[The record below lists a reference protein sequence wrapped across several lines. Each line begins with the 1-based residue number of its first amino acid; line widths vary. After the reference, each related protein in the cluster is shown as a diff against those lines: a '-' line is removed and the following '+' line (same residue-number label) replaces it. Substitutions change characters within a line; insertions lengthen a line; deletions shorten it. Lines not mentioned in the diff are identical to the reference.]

1 MSLRDKQPPFNPS
14 DKRFLPPAGFEPGLK
29 FGENGI
35 PTEITTPAV
44 TKPATTDEEY
54 QELLDTMQ
62 VQLPDGYHIEL
73 AEAKFDPAA
82 WHRDHEW
89 VEDPNEAGKMVRPSA
104 VTRPVWRYRFR
115 VVKDTVFTNFDLP
128 SLYDEVERESAGNRT
143 AGSLWFSP
151 ETTDSVTMVIAWAD
165 IQTGKTDSLGGMKEL
180 LERLDEKRLKLHQRL
195 EQIRPDHIIIADA
208 GDIIEGQENVTSQMA
223 TNGLSLMDQVD
234 VAATELQKVIA
245 LANRFTENV
254 EVISV
259 PSNHCQ
265 ARRGKSLTGTPHDDW
280 GLHINKTLERL
291 NAHVHPETRF
301 TRSDDWDETLTLG
314 VRDTTLGLAHGHQ
327 ANGTNGI
334 IPWWT
339 KQTHAGRLNVDILLT
354 GHFHYLSI
362 RPSGRNPVTGK
373 ARWHIQAPT
382 LDNGSAWVANKMGED
397 GDPGLL
403 TFLIDDDGF
412 RLDGLA
418 IL

>member
-1 MSLRDKQPPFNPS
+1 MSLRDKQPPVNPS
-14 DKRFLPPAGFEPGLK
+14 DKRFAPPAGFEPGYRDVD
-29 FGENGI
+29 ENGV
-35 PTEITTPAV
+35 PGEITTPAV
-44 TKPATTDEEY
+44 TTPATTADQYKEIV
-54 QELLDTMQ
+54 DAMGIH
-62 VQLPDGYHIEL
+62 LPDGYHLVL
-73 AEAKFDPAA
+73 ANANYDPAA
-82 WHRDHEW
+82 WHRD
-89 VEDPNEAGKMVRPSA
+89 EDKDEDGRQRKTTA
-104 VTRPVWRYRFR
+104 VTRPVWRYKFR
-115 VVKDTVFTNFDLP
+115 VEKDTAFTNFDLP
-128 SLYDEVERESAGNRT
+128 ALYNEIELEASGNRS
-143 AGSLWFSP
+143 AGSLWYSP

-180 LERLDEKRLKLHQRL
+180 LERLDEKRMKLHQRL

-245 LANRFTENV
+245 LANRFTEDV

-291 NAHVHPETRF
+291 NAHVHPETKF
-301 TRSDDWDETLTLG
+301 TRSDDWDETLTLA

-339 KQTHAGRLNVDILLT
+339 KQTHAGRLSVDILLT

-362 RPSGRNPVTGK
+362 RPSGRNPETGR
-373 ARWHIQAPT
+373 ARYHIQAPT

-418 IL
+418 VL